1 MRMAKR
7 ILAEFMTVVMVLQ
20 ACSPTVAAVAAGWQN
35 ISSEI
40 AAATAEA
47 SDTAESG
54 ETKSDVTT
62 GSGSSDTGAAGDGA
76 QDGAAKGDAAT
87 GGAVDSATGS
97 DSTGDQTEGGDTAG
111 DAAADDVEQDAVT
124 ESSEDAAAQ
133 ANATIND
140 LSQLVDL
147 LGANG
152 AENIKLKDDNSGIK
166 SLEVTKSAAFAVL
179 SNANAQFY
187 HDAQIGINFTGDLPD
202 LTSKAENNTLSFQGL
217 GSDAHP
223 FDGKIY
229 NVKAS
234 SEDDSVELKTDRTV
248 FNSLKLT
255 DQNKTVKIKWVG
267 ATNYNEPMVA
277 SKNSGENMTLEAS
290 VNIADPVETDPK
302 DTTSALTAP
311 LLGETTGALNVSVTY
326 SLTGSRKNLNVSA
339 AGNVGLLANTVKDG
353 TFTVKSVKFPVDLV
367 GNGAVTTSS
376 DNAGLLVGE
385 VKDGATLSIGTL
397 ENVPTATVQST
408 NGSAG
413 GVVGLVGSST
423 GATVNVTKALDL
435 RALTVKGTTASGG
448 LIGKV
453 TNLALGITN
462 DATIKPARNVGDEN
476 SACSGGVIGDASF
489 AREFTVKPN
498 MFDLG
503 ELVTLGASQ
512 RAGALFG
519 VADISNGDI
528 VVQGGTYKSKLTLPE
543 KN

>member
-1 MRMAKR
+1 
-7 ILAEFMTVVMVLQ
+7 MTLN
-20 ACSPTVAAVAAGWQN
+20 ATVD
-35 ISSEI
+35 I
-40 AAATAEA
+40 
-47 SDTAESG
+47 
-54 ETKSDVTT
+54 
-62 GSGSSDTGAAGDGA
+62 
-76 QDGAAKGDAAT
+76 
-87 GGAVDSATGS
+87 VDS
-97 DSTGDQTEGGDTAG
+97 
-111 DAAADDVEQDAVT
+111 
-124 ESSEDAAAQ
+124 
-133 ANATIND
+133 
-140 LSQLVDL
+140 
-147 LGANG
+147 
-152 AENIKLKDDNSGIK
+152 
-166 SLEVTKSAAFAVL
+166 
-179 SNANAQFY
+179 
-187 HDAQIGINFTGDLPD
+187 
-202 LTSKAENNTLSFQGL
+202 
-217 GSDAHP
+217 
-223 FDGKIY
+223 
-229 NVKAS
+229 
-234 SEDDSVELKTDRTV
+234 
-248 FNSLKLT
+248 
-255 DQNKTVKIKWVG
+255 VG
-267 ATNYNEPMVA
+267 A
-277 SKNSGENMTLEAS
+277 
-290 VNIADPVETDPK
+290 
-302 DTTSALTAP
+302 DTSNDKTSALTAP
-311 LLGETTGALNVSVTY
+311 LLGETTGDLTVDVTY
-326 SLTGSRKNLNVSA
+326 RLTGSRKNLNVSA

-543 KN
+543 KIGSVRPELTYR